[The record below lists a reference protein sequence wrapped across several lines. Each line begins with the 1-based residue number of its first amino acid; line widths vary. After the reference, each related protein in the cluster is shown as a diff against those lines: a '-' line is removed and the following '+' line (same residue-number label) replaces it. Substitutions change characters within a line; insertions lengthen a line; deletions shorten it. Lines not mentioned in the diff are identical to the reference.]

1 MSLIFR
7 LVFAALLMPATVLA
21 SDPYVPSELQ
31 DWQEWVLKD
40 KEYRGCPFIFNH
52 AATERNDFICAWPGK
67 LELSVD
73 ADGGQFTQQWT
84 VYADQQWIQ
93 LPGNTNFW
101 PHRVTGNGRS
111 LAVVLH
117 NNVPSAY
124 LTPGSYRIAGSFEW
138 DERPGNLRLP
148 RQTGLISLTVNGQA
162 VARPERTRSGVF
174 LGERRAEAQSRDTVE
189 VNVYR
194 LVSDDVPTRL
204 TTRLEIQVSGSVREE
219 LFGPLLPEGFVPLV
233 IESELPARL
242 EPDGNLRVQ
251 VRPGS
256 WNIELTARAAGVL
269 DVITMP
275 TPETNLS
282 DTEIWSYRS
291 NDMLRVTTPEGLPPV
306 DPLQVGV
313 PGNWTKLPAFRMTS
327 IDSMKITERS
337 RGIVSAENDLNLSR
351 TMWMDFDRS
360 GFVVSDRIVGTM
372 RSDWRLDMSSPFS
385 LLTASV
391 NGENLLI
398 TDGDS
403 EGRTGV
409 ELRYPNLELATV
421 GRSGAG
427 RKLPV
432 TGWDARF
439 ASART
444 ILNLPPGHKLLAA
457 PGVDRASGSW
467 ASRWQLLDFF
477 LVLIITISA
486 WRLFGPTAGVIALAA
501 LALSF
506 HEINAPAWLWLNIL
520 IAIAL
525 LRVAPAGRLQKTV
538 RVYQVT
544 SAALLV
550 LMLVPFIAEQ
560 LRIAIYPQLESQ
572 RGMVAQSPASQFGRG
587 AMDKLMM
594 AVEDA
599 DKATKGEIRSN
610 ENLLS
615 YEQAAKV
622 ASLVSYSR
630 YAPNAIVQVGT
641 GIPSWQW
648 NSYRLSWSGPVDAD
662 QTMQLIIMPRWLVSS
677 LRLLEV
683 VMLLLF
689 SAVLAAEILKRQFK
703 FPGGLQIGASTAG
716 GLIAVGLIGLLLGAG
731 QSAQAQLPDAELLKD
746 LETRLLQPPECTPR
760 CAEIVAADI
769 DIGEHSVRISLTV
782 YALEEVAV
790 PLPGSDAG
798 WRPAAILLDGT
809 AAGQVSR
816 GPDQS
821 LWIRLQA
828 GRHKVIL
835 SGPIPAVDSLEIPF
849 PAPPRVVDAVGD
861 GWFIA
866 GIKDRRLLSG
876 SLQLTRLQSADI
888 ADGSL
893 RWESSRFPPFVEV
906 TRTLEL
912 DLDWGV
918 RTDVSRVAPAQGAL
932 TLELPLIE
940 GESVISENAT
950 VKDGKILVTMAPNV
964 DRFTWQSTLERKS
977 LLTLEASNGVPWR
990 EIWRVVVS
998 GIWHVEF
1005 DGVPESESAGGGY
1018 DARMA
1023 NFYPRAGESLAL
1035 TATRPEGSA
1044 GKTLAFDSVDL
1055 HVQHGDR
1062 SITATLALEY
1072 RSTRGAQHVLQLP
1085 IDAEVT
1091 RVSIDGQTQ
1100 SLRADDG
1107 ALTVPILPGEHT
1119 IELSWRSDGEVMPST
1134 KTPIVNIRAPASNI
1148 SIRMDLP
1155 RNRWLL
1161 ATRGPSLGP
1170 AVLYWSELAVLILAA
1185 IILGRTGLAPLKTW
1199 HWLLLGLGFSTFA
1212 WPALGTV
1219 VLWLLVSGARERWN
1233 GQATW
1238 WQFNL
1243 IQLAY
1248 ATLTVVALMTIVTSL
1263 PGGLLGTPDMNV
1275 TGNGSY
1281 GNSLKWFVDR
1291 SDSVL
1296 PTASAWTVP
1305 LWVYKTLI
1313 LGWALWLSFA
1323 LLRWLPWVW
1332 RCFSSQG
1339 YWRSRKQT
1347 VS

>member
-1 MSLIFR
+1 
-7 LVFAALLMPATVLA
+7 
-21 SDPYVPSELQ
+21 
-31 DWQEWVLKD
+31 
-40 KEYRGCPFIFNH
+40 
-52 AATERNDFICAWPGK
+52 
-67 LELSVD
+67 
-73 ADGGQFTQQWT
+73 
-84 VYADQQWIQ
+84 
-93 LPGNTNFW
+93 
-101 PHRVTGNGRS
+101 
-111 LAVVLH
+111 
-117 NNVPSAY
+117 
-124 LTPGSYRIAGSFEW
+124 
-138 DERPGNLRLP
+138 
-148 RQTGLISLTVNGQA
+148 
-162 VARPERTRSGVF
+162 
-174 LGERRAEAQSRDTVE
+174 
-189 VNVYR
+189 
-194 LVSDDVPTRL
+194 
-204 TTRLEIQVSGSVREE
+204 
-219 LFGPLLPEGFVPLV
+219 
-233 IESELPARL
+233 
-242 EPDGNLRVQ
+242 
-251 VRPGS
+251 
-256 WNIELTARAAGVL
+256 
-269 DVITMP
+269 
-275 TPETNLS
+275 
-282 DTEIWSYRS
+282 
-291 NDMLRVTTPEGLPPV
+291 
-306 DPLQVGV
+306 
-313 PGNWTKLPAFRMTS
+313 
-327 IDSMKITERS
+327 
-337 RGIVSAENDLNLSR
+337 VSAENNLNLLR

-372 RSDWRLDMSSPFS
+372 RTDWRLDMSSPFA

-421 GRSGAG
+421 ARSGAG
-427 RKLPV
+427 RKLPA

-439 ASART
+439 ASAQT

-477 LVLIITISA
+477 LVLIISISA
-486 WRLFGPTAGVIALAA
+486 WRLFGPMAGVIALAA

-506 HEINAPAWLWLNIL
+506 HEISAPAWLWLNLL

-525 LRVAPAGRLQKTV
+525 LRVAPAGRLRKTV
-538 RVYQVT
+538 RVYQLT
-544 SAALLV
+544 SAALLI
-550 LMLVPFIAEQ
+550 LTLVPFVAEQ

-572 RGMVAQSPASQFGRG
+572 RQVFAQTPASAPMRG
-587 AMDKLMM
+587 IADSLVEVEAD
-594 AVEDA
+594 AVQENRA
-599 DKATKGEIRSN
+599 RLLQRS
-610 ENLLS
+610 
-615 YEQAAKV
+615 KV
-622 ASLVSYSR
+622 AGALEEGVVATSYFDSSATYAR

-648 NSYRLSWSGPVDAD
+648 NSYKLSWSGPVDAD
-662 QTMQLIIMPRWLVSS
+662 QTMQLIIMPRWLVSF

-689 SAVLAAEILKRQFK
+689 TAVLAAEILKRQFE
-703 FPGGLQIGASTAG
+703 FPGGLRIGTSPAS
-716 GLIAVGLIGLLLGAG
+716 GLIAVGLISLLLGTG
-731 QSAQAQLPDAELLKD
+731 QSAQAQLPDAELLKE
-746 LETRLLQPPECTPR
+746 LETRLLQPPECAPR
-760 CAEIVAADI
+760 CAEIVAVDI
-769 DIGEHSVRISLTV
+769 DIGEHNVRMSLTV

-790 PLPGSDAG
+790 PLPGSDSG

-849 PAPPRVVDAVGD
+849 PTLPRVVNAAGD

-876 SLQLTRLQSADI
+876 SLQLTRLQSAES
-888 ADGSL
+888 ADGTL

-918 RTDVSRVAPAQGAL
+918 RTIVSRVAPAQGAL

-964 DRFTWQSTLERKS
+964 DRFIWQSTLERKS
-977 LLTLEASNGVPWR
+977 LLKLEASNGVPWR
-990 EIWRVVVS
+990 EIWRAVVS
-998 GIWHVEF
+998 GVWHVEF
-1005 DGVPESESAGGGY
+1005 DGVPESESAGSGL
-1018 DARMA
+1018 DARVA
-1023 NFYPRAGESLAL
+1023 KFYPRAGESLAL

-1055 HVQHGDR
+1055 RVQHGDR
-1062 SITATLALEY
+1062 SIAATLALEY

-1085 IDAEVT
+1085 TDAEVSS
-1091 RVSIDGQTQ
+1091 VSIDGQLQ
-1100 SLRADDG
+1100 PLRADDG
-1107 ALTVPILPGEHT
+1107 ALTVPILPGKHT
-1119 IELSWRSDGEVMPST
+1119 IELSWRSDGKVTPST

-1148 SIRMDLP
+1148 SVRMDLP

-1238 WQFNL
+1238 WQFNF

-1248 ATLTVVALMTIVTSL
+1248 AALTVVALMTIVTSL
-1263 PGGLLGTPDMNV
+1263 PGGLLGTPEMNV

-1281 GNSLKWFVDR
+1281 GNSLRWFVDR

-1332 RCFSSQG
+1332 RCFSTQG
-1339 YWRSRKQT
+1339 YWRSRVK
-1347 VS
+1347 SK

>member
-1 MSLIFR
+1 M
-7 LVFAALLMPATVLA
+7 
-21 SDPYVPSELQ
+21 
-31 DWQEWVLKD
+31 
-40 KEYRGCPFIFNH
+40 
-52 AATERNDFICAWPGK
+52 
-67 LELSVD
+67 
-73 ADGGQFTQQWT
+73 
-84 VYADQQWIQ
+84 
-93 LPGNTNFW
+93 
-101 PHRVTGNGRS
+101 
-111 LAVVLH
+111 
-117 NNVPSAY
+117 
-124 LTPGSYRIAGSFEW
+124 
-138 DERPGNLRLP
+138 
-148 RQTGLISLTVNGQA
+148 
-162 VARPERTRSGVF
+162 RT
-174 LGERRAEAQSRDTVE
+174 
-189 VNVYR
+189 
-194 LVSDDVPTRL
+194 
-204 TTRLEIQVSGSVREE
+204 
-219 LFGPLLPEGFVPLV
+219 
-233 IESELPARL
+233 
-242 EPDGNLRVQ
+242 
-251 VRPGS
+251 
-256 WNIELTARAAGVL
+256 
-269 DVITMP
+269 
-275 TPETNLS
+275 
-282 DTEIWSYRS
+282 
-291 NDMLRVTTPEGLPPV
+291 
-306 DPLQVGV
+306 
-313 PGNWTKLPAFRMTS
+313 
-327 IDSMKITERS
+327 
-337 RGIVSAENDLNLSR
+337 
-351 TMWMDFDRS
+351 
-360 GFVVSDRIVGTM
+360 
-372 RSDWRLDMSSPFS
+372 DWRLDMSSPFA

-391 NGENLLI
+391 DGENLLI

-421 GRSGAG
+421 ARSGAG
-427 RKLPV
+427 RKLPA

-457 PGVDRASGSW
+457 PGVDKASGSW

-486 WRLFGPTAGVIALAA
+486 WRLFGPMAGVIALAA

-506 HEINAPAWLWLNIL
+506 HEMNAPAWLWLNLL

-525 LRVAPAGRLQKTV
+525 LRVAPAGRLQQTV

-544 SAALLV
+544 SAVLLV

-572 RGMVAQSPASQFGRG
+572 RQMFAQTPASAPVREI
-587 AMDKLMM
+587 
-594 AVEDA
+594 AVSLVEFEADAVREDRA
-599 DKATKGEIRSN
+599 R
-610 ENLLS
+610 LLQKS
-615 YEQAAKV
+615 KV
-622 ASLVSYSR
+622 ADALEEGVVATSYFDSSATYAR

-662 QTMQLIIMPRWLVSS
+662 QTMQLIIMPRWLVSL

-703 FPGGLQIGASTAG
+703 FPGGLRIGASPAS
-716 GLIAVGLIGLLLGAG
+716 GLIAVGLISLLLGAG

-746 LETRLLQPPECTPR
+746 LETRLLQPPECAPR

-769 DIGEHSVRISLTV
+769 DIGEHDVRMSLTV

-876 SLQLTRLQSADI
+876 SLQLTRLQSADS

-918 RTDVSRVAPAQGAL
+918 RTIVSRVAPAQGAL

-964 DRFTWQSTLERKS
+964 DRIAWQSTLERKS
-977 LLTLEASNGVPWR
+977 LLTLDAGDGVPWR

-1005 DGVPESESAGGGY
+1005 DGVPESESVGGGY

-1023 NFYPRAGESLAL
+1023 YFYPRAGESLAL

-1055 HVQHGDR
+1055 HVNHGDR

-1085 IDAEVT
+1085 TDAEVT

-1134 KTPIVNIRAPASNI
+1134 KTPVVNIRAPASNI

-1185 IILGRTGLAPLKTW
+1185 VILGRTGLAPLKTW
-1199 HWLLLGLGFSTFA
+1199 HWLVLGLGFSTFA

-1233 GQATW
+1233 GQATR

-1248 ATLTVVALMTIVTSL
+1248 AALTVVALMTIVTSL

-1275 TGNGSY
+1275 TGNGSH

-1339 YWRSRKQT
+1339 YWRSRAK
-1347 VS
+1347 SK

>member
-1 MSLIFR
+1 
-7 LVFAALLMPATVLA
+7 
-21 SDPYVPSELQ
+21 
-31 DWQEWVLKD
+31 
-40 KEYRGCPFIFNH
+40 
-52 AATERNDFICAWPGK
+52 
-67 LELSVD
+67 
-73 ADGGQFTQQWT
+73 
-84 VYADQQWIQ
+84 
-93 LPGNTNFW
+93 
-101 PHRVTGNGRS
+101 
-111 LAVVLH
+111 
-117 NNVPSAY
+117 
-124 LTPGSYRIAGSFEW
+124 
-138 DERPGNLRLP
+138 
-148 RQTGLISLTVNGQA
+148 
-162 VARPERTRSGVF
+162 
-174 LGERRAEAQSRDTVE
+174 
-189 VNVYR
+189 
-194 LVSDDVPTRL
+194 
-204 TTRLEIQVSGSVREE
+204 
-219 LFGPLLPEGFVPLV
+219 
-233 IESELPARL
+233 
-242 EPDGNLRVQ
+242 
-251 VRPGS
+251 
-256 WNIELTARAAGVL
+256 
-269 DVITMP
+269 
-275 TPETNLS
+275 
-282 DTEIWSYRS
+282 
-291 NDMLRVTTPEGLPPV
+291 
-306 DPLQVGV
+306 
-313 PGNWTKLPAFRMTS
+313 
-327 IDSMKITERS
+327 
-337 RGIVSAENDLNLSR
+337 
-351 TMWMDFDRS
+351 
-360 GFVVSDRIVGTM
+360 
-372 RSDWRLDMSSPFS
+372 
-385 LLTASV
+385 
-391 NGENLLI
+391 
-398 TDGDS
+398 
-403 EGRTGV
+403 
-409 ELRYPNLELATV
+409 
-421 GRSGAG
+421 
-427 RKLPV
+427 
-432 TGWDARF
+432 
-439 ASART
+439 
-444 ILNLPPGHKLLAA
+444 
-457 PGVDRASGSW
+457 
-467 ASRWQLLDFF
+467 LLDFF
-477 LVLIITISA
+477 LVLIISIAA
-486 WRLFGPTAGVIALAA
+486 WRLFGSTAGVIALAA
-501 LALSF
+501 LVLSF
-506 HEINAPAWLWLNIL
+506 HEISAPAWLWLNLL

-525 LRVAPAGRLQKTV
+525 LRVAPAGRLRQTV
-538 RVYQVT
+538 RVYQLA
-544 SAALLV
+544 SAALLI
-550 LMLVPFIAEQ
+550 LTLVPFVAEQ

-572 RGMVAQSPASQFGRG
+572 RQIFAQAPASHAVRG
-587 AMDKLMM
+587 AVDTMM
-594 AVEDA
+594 EADEEVEQKVRELSRRMSSDRPAVAGDFVA
-599 DKATKGEIRSN
+599 SAQKS
-610 ENLLS
+610 
-615 YEQAAKV
+615 

-648 NSYRLSWSGPVDAD
+648 NSYKLSWSGPVDAD
-662 QTMQLIIMPRWLVSS
+662 QTMQLIIMPRWLVSF

-689 SAVLAAEILKRQFK
+689 TAVLAAEILKRQFT
-703 FPGGLQIGASTAG
+703 FPGGLRIGASPAS
-716 GLIAVGLIGLLLGAG
+716 GLIAVGLISLLLGAG
-731 QSAQAQLPDAELLKD
+731 QSAQAQFPDAEMLKD
-746 LETRLLQPPECTPR
+746 LETRLLQPPECAPR

-769 DIGEHSVRISLTV
+769 DIGEHNVRMSLTV

-798 WRPAAILLDGT
+798 WRPVAILLDGT

-849 PAPPRVVDAVGD
+849 PAPPRVVNAAGD

-866 GIKDRRLLSG
+866 GVKDRRLLSG
-876 SLQLTRLQSADI
+876 SLQLTRLRSAESAD
-888 ADGSL
+888 GTL

-918 RTDVSRVAPAQGAL
+918 RTIVSRVAPAQGAL

-964 DRFTWQSTLERKS
+964 DRFMWRSTLERKS
-977 LLTLEASNGVPWR
+977 LLNLEAGNGVPWQ

-998 GIWHVEF
+998 GVWHVEF
-1005 DGVPESESAGGGY
+1005 DGVPESESAGSGL

-1023 NFYPRAGESLAL
+1023 NFYPRGGESLAL

-1055 HVQHGDR
+1055 RVQHGDR
-1062 SITATLALEY
+1062 SIAATLALVY

-1085 IDAEVT
+1085 TDAEVSS
-1091 RVSIDGQTQ
+1091 VSIDGQLQ
-1100 SLRADDG
+1100 PLRADDG

-1148 SIRMDLP
+1148 SVRMDLP

-1161 ATRGPSLGP
+1161 ATRGPTLGP

-1212 WPALGTV
+1212 WPALGIV

-1238 WQFNL
+1238 WRFNL
-1243 IQLAY
+1243 IQIAY
-1248 ATLTVVALMTIVTSL
+1248 AALTVVALTTIVTNL
-1263 PGGLLGTPDMNV
+1263 PGGLLGTPEMNV

-1281 GNSLKWFVDR
+1281 GNSLRWFVDR

-1339 YWRSRKQT
+1339 YWRPRKEIVT
-1347 VS
+1347 